1 MQLCDEYCGNV
12 TGIMLQECPG
22 SCVTSNERQR
32 MPTTLRN
39 ELVTLQR
46 TGVRCPRHRRQSRTF
61 KVLPFEKPSSGIK
74 GITHSKR
81 TKSLW
86 KGPLAENKESRR
98 WVYCLLSSWSFLL
111 IVRCAHI
118 GDIILYDSHLVV
130 YKHSLDLILYFIAGS
145 TENEVMLYSA
155 LTSLT
160 EALTML
166 LRNSLEKRGVLE
178 NLDLV
183 LLCLDE
189 TIDDGYGLLG
199 FYPSSLPSLNNTFC
213 AY

>member
-1 MQLCDEYCGNV
+1 MCYFVSYLMIFYAYEFV
-12 TGIMLQECPG
+12 VI
-22 SCVTSNERQR
+22 
-32 MPTTLRN
+32 
-39 ELVTLQR
+39 
-46 TGVRCPRHRRQSRTF
+46 
-61 KVLPFEKPSSGIK
+61 I
-74 GITHSKR
+74 
-81 TKSLW
+81 
-86 KGPLAENKESRR
+86 A
-98 WVYCLLSSWSFLL
+98 
-111 IVRCAHI
+111 I

-160 EALTML
+160 DALTML

-189 TIDDGYGLLG
+189 TIDDG
-199 FYPSSLPSLNNTFC
+199 
-213 AY
+213 